1 MPRRSTDMNSP
12 RHGLHAARRL
22 ILLATAVLMLG
33 ISACASK
40 PSKVP
45 GEGLTADKLY
55 EEAREQ
61 QANGNFD
68 LAAKLYARLE
78 GTGAGTVLGQQ
89 AQLERAYLLYQS
101 GDKADA
107 LSTIDRFIKVNPLSP
122 AIDYATYLRA
132 LINLNDNVAFLG
144 KLSRQDLSERDQQA
158 ARDSY
163 ESFRQLRDQFP
174 NSKYAPDARER
185 MGYIVN
191 VLAAYEVH
199 VARFYYRRGAYV
211 AAANRAQAAIQEFQ
225 HSPSVEEALSILARS
240 YNKLGLEQL
249 RDDAERVL
257 RTNYPN
263 SALLSGDG
271 FNTVSKP
278 WWQLW

>member
-1 MPRRSTDMNSP
+1 MLRGPSIMNSL
-12 RHGLHAARRL
+12 RHDLRGAFGLMTLAMS
-22 ILLATAVLMLG
+22 IL
-33 ISACASK
+33 CASGCSTA
-40 PSKVP
+40 PSKDP
-45 GEGLTADKLY
+45 SDNLPADKLY
-55 EEAREQ
+55 EEARTE

-68 LAAKLYARLE
+68 RAAKMYERLE
-78 GTGAGTVLGQQ
+78 GKGAGTVLGQQ

-122 AIDYATYLRA
+122 AIDYAVYLRA
-132 LINLNDNVAFLG
+132 LINFNDNLGFLG
-144 KLSRQDLSERDQQA
+144 KLSRQDLTERDQQA

-163 ESFRQLRDQFP
+163 ESFKQLIEQYP
-174 NSKYAPDARER
+174 NSRYAADAKER

-191 VLAAYEVH
+191 TLARYEVH
-199 VARFYYRRGAYV
+199 VARYYYRRGAYV

-225 HSPSVEEALSILARS
+225 YSPATEEALSILARS
-240 YNKLGLEQL
+240 YDKLGLDKL

-257 RTNYPN
+257 RTNFPK
-263 SALLSGDG
+263 SALLTGDG
-271 FNTVSKP
+271 INYVEKP

>member
-1 MPRRSTDMNSP
+1 MLRGPSIMNSL
-12 RHGLHAARRL
+12 RHDLRGACGVIALSAA
-22 ILLATAVLMLG
+22 MLG
-33 ISACASK
+33 MSGCSNA
-40 PSKVP
+40 PSKDP
-45 GEGLTADKLY
+45 SDNLPPDQLY

-61 QANGNFD
+61 EAAGNFD
-68 LAAKLYARLE
+68 RAAKMFERLE
-78 GTGAGTVLGQQ
+78 SKGAGTVLAQQ

-107 LSTIDRFIKVNPLSP
+107 LSTIDRFIKVNPMSP
-122 AIDYATYLRA
+122 AIDYAIYLRG
-132 LINLNDNVAFLG
+132 LINFNDNLGFLG

-163 ESFRQLRDQFP
+163 ESFKQLRERFP
-174 NSKYAPDARER
+174 DSKYAADAQER
-185 MGYIVN
+185 MGYIIN
-191 VLAAYEVH
+191 MLAEYEVR
-199 VARFYYRRGAYV
+199 VARYYYRRGAYL

-225 HSPSVEEALSILARS
+225 YSPAAEEALSIMARS
-240 YNKLGLEQL
+240 YDKLGLNQL

-263 SALLSGDG
+263 SALLTGDG
-271 FNTVSKP
+271 INYESKP